1 MEKEVARLRLA
12 WKKFK
17 NTLFGF
23 KGTAIHCPK
32 CGGLNVGFGSS
43 LICKDREAY
52 NVECRDCGNKGRI
65 VECWDERKF

>member
-1 MEKEVARLRLA
+1 MEREVARLRLA

-23 KGTAIHCPK
+23 TGTAIHCPK

-43 LICKDREAY
+43 VIYKGKEAY

-65 VECWDERKF
+65 VECWDEREM

>member
-1 MEKEVARLRLA
+1 MEREVARLRLA

-23 KGTAIHCPK
+23 TGTAIHCPK

-43 LICKDREAY
+43 LIYKDKEAY

-65 VECWDERKF
+65 VESWDERKF

>member
-1 MEKEVARLRLA
+1 MEREVARLRLA

-23 KGTAIHCPK
+23 TGTAIHCPK

-43 LICKDREAY
+43 LIYKGKEAY

-65 VECWDERKF
+65 VESWDERKM